1 MHRNQVDISKPKGWF
16 AGPWNSNLPI
26 SIGFASRGIDDP
38 HIHMQITEVYLVT
51 NGTAELRVEKE
62 TLKLSP
68 GDMIII
74 EPGEAHT
81 FISSSP
87 DYFHVVLH
95 VPGYAGEEAQHERST
110 VTRASLGLV

>member
-26 SIGFASRGIDDP
+26 SIGFASCGIDDP
-38 HIHMQITEVYLVT
+38 HKHTQITEVYLVT

-62 TLKLSP
+62 TLILSP

-95 VPGYAGEEAQHERST
+95 VPGYSGEEAQHDRST

>member
-1 MHRNQVDISKPKGWF
+1 M
-16 AGPWNSNLPI
+16 
-26 SIGFASRGIDDP
+26 
-38 HIHMQITEVYLVT
+38 
-51 NGTAELRVEKE
+51 
-62 TLKLSP
+62 TLSS

-95 VPGYAGEEAQHERST
+95 VPGYSGEEAQHERST

>member
-1 MHRNQVDISKPKGWF
+1 MHRYQVNISQPKGWF
-16 AGPWNSNLPI
+16 VGPWNSNLPI

-38 HIHMQITEVYLVT
+38 HKHSQITEVYLVT

-62 TLKLSP
+62 TLNLSS

-81 FISSSP
+81 FITSSP
-87 DYFHVVLH
+87 EYFHVVLH
-95 VPGYAGEEAQHERST
+95 VPGYSGEEALQERCA